1 MQHQLQTHS
10 RPKGC
15 NTGCRER
22 LVAEPNRCNTDF
34 MQQCNGFRDVD
45 LDVDMVHWLQTS
57 ITRCRHIPMANRH
70 AALAIR
76 TNLNSQKVLVRF
88 LKFLTFLYP
97 SYPSRQFYNK
107 SKIVRHGWLKVLW
120 GHVGPLGKSNRCSTW
135 KYQNHL

>member
-1 MQHQLQTHS
+1 
-10 RPKGC
+10 
-15 NTGCRER
+15 
-22 LVAEPNRCNTDF
+22 

-76 TNLNSQKVLVRF
+76 TNLNSHKFLVRF

-97 SYPSRQFYNK
+97 SYPTYPTLPTIGIAANTGTGVVAGAGNAADADTAASA
-107 SKIVRHGWLKVLW
+107 GAATCTL
-120 GHVGPLGKSNRCSTW
+120 T
-135 KYQNHL
+135 